1 MYQGDLISTK
11 TFVTFDVYIFV
22 GMFLFN
28 INNSAQ
34 YASALFRK
42 TLSKGGGV
50 NGFQG
55 SNYRRSYSIFY

>member
-11 TFVTFDVYIFV
+11 TFVTFDVYIFCRDV
-22 GMFLFN
+22 LFN

-42 TLSKGGGV
+42 TLGKGGGV
-50 NGFQG
+50 NGF
-55 SNYRRSYSIFY
+55 